1 MDTKDVT
8 DNKKFWKT
16 IKPLFSDKTKSSN
29 NDITR
34 EKKVLTDN
42 SEIAKTL
49 NSYFTNLVKS
59 SEIPDVR
66 NIDQL
71 Q

>member
-1 MDTKDVT
+1 MVIKDVT

-16 IKPLFSDKTKSSN
+16 IKPLFSDKTKLSN

-34 EKKVLTDN
+34 DKKVVTDN

-49 NSYFTNLVKS
+49 NSYFINVVKS
-59 SEIPDVR
+59 LEIPDVR

-71 Q
+71 Y